1 MYAIF
6 LAYAS
11 YMRILTSWDKN
22 NFHFEKQ
29 IIRSYSLIQ
38 QFKMCTLIRKC
49 KMPTLYYT
57 LIIIPIE
64 NLLLVSTV
72 QRLYI
77 DQQTLLLMQV
87 VELAFISPTWTHI
100 ILRLNKLLT
109 ITGRKLHHLQLE
121 ENWSLAL
128 K

>member
-1 MYAIF
+1 
-6 LAYAS
+6 
-11 YMRILTSWDKN
+11 
-22 NFHFEKQ
+22 
-29 IIRSYSLIQ
+29 
-38 QFKMCTLIRKC
+38 
-49 KMPTLYYT
+49 MPTLYYT

-77 DQQTLLLMQV
+77 DQQTLLLMKV
-87 VELAFISPTWTHI
+87 EELAFISPTWTHI